1 MSVTKSDDVLSFE
14 NSIVNLGTKIEAF
27 LPVIKQVINLAKIGV
42 SSTQNKEDD
51 KIVVIAETV
60 VALLEGGINN
70 VKSTLTPKQ

>member
-1 MSVTKSDDVLSFE
+1 MSVTKGNDVLSFE

-42 SSTQNKEDD
+42 SSTQNAEDD
-51 KIVVIAETV
+51 KIVVIAEAI
-60 VALLEGGINN
+60 VALLEGGIDN

>member
-1 MSVTKSDDVLSFE
+1 MSVTKGTDVLSFE

-42 SSTQNKEDD
+42 SSTQNAEDD
-51 KIVVIAETV
+51 KIVVIAEAI

>member
-1 MSVTKSDDVLSFE
+1 MSVTKGNDVLSFE

-42 SSTQNKEDD
+42 SSTQNAEDD
-51 KIVVIAETV
+51 KIVVIAEAI